1 MWLLWH
7 YLLLS
12 VSSSGKEEV
21 KNKLMMIVWWFFL
34 LTLVIELPV
43 VVYFF
48 KMDWRN
54 ALVPFFLINL
64 FTWPLLHFLLIS
76 STIDINILETGV
88 AITESIGYRLLTN
101 NSWKRCLLTGVIANG
116 LSYGIGILINSFL
129 Q

>member
-1 MWLLWH
+1 MIAWL
-7 YLLLS
+7 
-12 VSSSGKEEV
+12 
-21 KNKLMMIVWWFFL
+21 FFL

-43 VVYFF
+43 VIYFF
-48 KMDWRN
+48 KKDWRN

-76 STIDINILETGV
+76 SAININILEAGI

-101 NSWKRCLLTGVIANG
+101 ISWKHCFLTGVIANG
-116 LSYGIGILINSFL
+116 LSYGIGILINNFL